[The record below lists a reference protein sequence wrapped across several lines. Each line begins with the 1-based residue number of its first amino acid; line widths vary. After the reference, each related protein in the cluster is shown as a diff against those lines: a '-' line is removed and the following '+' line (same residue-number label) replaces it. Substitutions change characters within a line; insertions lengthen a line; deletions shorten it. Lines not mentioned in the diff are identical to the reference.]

1 MNTMRAEDQ
10 LNLRFVQLHP
20 VQAAQ
25 QLEHL
30 ESPVA
35 AGMLAPFPT
44 QDIAHVLGCCQPGL
58 AAQILEHVSLEQATA
73 VVSELPATTGYVVF
87 RQFSSELQSQVVE
100 RLGPLHGPR
109 FRRALL
115 QPKQTAGSLADPRV
129 MTVPPDVTV
138 EQSIELL
145 KRNPR
150 QALYYMYV
158 VDRDAKLEG
167 VVTMKQMLMVDQ
179 KDYIASV
186 MNDQVVSLPASL
198 TNNELVNHPHWHQ
211 FPTLPVVDQEGVFL
225 GVLRYRILR
234 QVIEETVIRQNPGSL
249 PTALIQL
256 WEAYSLA
263 GIGLMTEL
271 AQTANQ
277 DSKPQAPGQNTKRTG
292 P

>member
-1 MNTMRAEDQ
+1 MRAEDQ

-20 VQAAQ
+20 IQAAQ

-30 ESPVA
+30 ESSVA
-35 AGMLAPFPT
+35 AGMLTPFPVT
-44 QDIAHVLGCCQPGL
+44 DIASVLGCCQPGF
-58 AAQILEHVSLEQATA
+58 AARILEHVALDQATA
-73 VVSELPATTGYVVF
+73 VVSDLPASTASVVF
-87 RQFSSELQSQVVE
+87 RQLPSELQAQMVE
-100 RLGPLHGPR
+100 RLGSLHGPR
-109 FRRALL
+109 FRRALI

-129 MTVPPDVTV
+129 VTLPPDVTV
-138 EQSIELL
+138 EQGIQLL

-150 QALYYMYV
+150 QALYYVYV

-179 KDYIASV
+179 EDFIASV

-198 TNNELVNHPHWHQ
+198 TNDELVGHPHWQQ
-211 FPTLPVVDQEGVFL
+211 FPTLPVVDQDGVFL
-225 GVLRYRILR
+225 GVLRYRTLR
-234 QVIEETVIRQNPGSL
+234 KVIEETVMRRTPGSL

-263 GIGLMTEL
+263 GIGLLTEL
-271 AQTANQ
+271 AQSVNQ
-277 DSKPQAPGQNTKRTG
+277 GSREPTNGKNTKRTG